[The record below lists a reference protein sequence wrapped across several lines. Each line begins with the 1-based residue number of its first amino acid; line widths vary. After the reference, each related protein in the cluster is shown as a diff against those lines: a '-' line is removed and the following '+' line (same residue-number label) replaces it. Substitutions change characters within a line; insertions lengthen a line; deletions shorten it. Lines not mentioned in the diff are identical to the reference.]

1 MALQIRRGT
10 NAERLNLTDA
20 NGTRPLAGELL
31 FVTDYDTANVSSLWV
46 GTGNDDGGV
55 PVDTTLAAQYL
66 NLQTN
71 ITPNASNTFDI
82 GTSSK
87 AWRTGYFNG
96 IVASGEIEAASFHGN
111 IVSDSSTVVV
121 NANAGTVTAN
131 VTGTLTG
138 DTKASDNSTIID
150 HTAKTITGTSIGT
163 HKGTVNADDNSLR
176 IDGAS
181 DRITN
186 SVLDFD
192 GNVITLATG
201 NGIQIGTNNSA
212 QGVGFEIYNTDHT
225 ARNALRI
232 YSDAGN
238 SNTFNSIEAYASR
251 GSIVTPTINAA
262 DDSLFGY
269 IHHGYD
275 GTQYVQSSYI
285 VAGIDSQ
292 ASVGVGAMPGN
303 ILLGTTPDN
312 GSTVNSVVINKDGNL
327 GVNTLTPSKKLVVNG
342 NAQVVNELLL
352 GNMDQTAINAL
363 TGANGMIVYNTTSNK
378 FQGYENGAW
387 ANLI

>member
-1 MALQIRRGT
+1 MALQVRRGT
-10 NAERLNLTDA
+10 DAERLALSGA
-20 NGTRPLAGELL
+20 SAPLAGELL
-31 FVTDYDTANVSSLWV
+31 YTTDTKKLFVGDGSTA
-46 GTGNDDGGV
+46 GGV
-55 PVDTTLAAQYL
+55 AVDTTLAAQYL
-66 NLQTN
+66 NLTTN

-82 GTSSK
+82 GSTSK

-150 HTAKTITGTSIGT
+150 HTAKTITGSTIGA

-186 SVLDFD
+186 SVIDLDGD
-192 GNVITLATG
+192 TITLQTG
-201 NGIQIGTNNSA
+201 SAIKIGTNNSA
-212 QGVGFEIYNTDHT
+212 SGVGFEIFNTDHT
-225 ARNALRI
+225 ARNAMRL
-232 YSDAGN
+232 YSDDGN
-238 SNTFNSIEAYASR
+238 FNTFNSIEAYSSR
-251 GSIVTPTINAA
+251 GSIVTPTANVANGA
-262 DDSLFGY
+262 DGDLLFGY
-269 IHHGYD
+269 THYGYD
-275 GTQYVQSSYI
+275 GSQYVQSSFI
-285 VAGIDSQ
+285 AAGVDPQ
-292 ASVGVGAMPGN
+292 ASIGAGAVPGN
-303 ILLGTTPDN
+303 ITLAVTPDN
-312 GSTVNSVVINKDGNL
+312 GVSNYFVVVNKDGNF
-327 GVNTLTPSKKLVVNG
+327 GINTITPSKKLVVNG

-363 TGANGMIVYNTTSNK
+363 TAANGMIVYNTSTNK

>member
-1 MALQIRRGT
+1 MALQVRRGT
-10 NAERLNLTDA
+10 DAERLALSGA
-20 NGTRPLAGELL
+20 SAPLAGELL
-31 FVTDYDTANVSSLWV
+31 FTTDTKKLFVGDGSTA
-46 GTGNDDGGV
+46 GGV
-55 PVDTTLAAQYL
+55 AVDTTLAAQYL
-66 NLQTN
+66 NLTTN

-82 GTSSK
+82 GSTSK

-96 IVASGEIEAASFHGN
+96 IVASGEIEAASFNGN

-150 HTAKTITGTSIGT
+150 HTAKTITGTTIGA

-186 SVLDFD
+186 SVIDLDGD
-192 GNVITLATG
+192 TITLQTG
-201 NGIQIGTNNSA
+201 SAIKVGTNNSA
-212 QGVGFEIYNTDHT
+212 SGVGFEIFNTDHT
-225 ARNALRI
+225 ARNAMRL
-232 YSDAGN
+232 YSDDGN
-238 SNTFNSIEAYASR
+238 PNTFNSIEAYSSR
-251 GSIVTPTINAA
+251 GSIVTPTVSVA
-262 DDSLFGY
+262 DDLLFGY
-269 IHHGYD
+269 THYGYD
-275 GTQYVQSSYI
+275 GSQYVQSSFI
-285 VAGIDSQ
+285 AAGVDSQ
-292 ASVGVGAMPGN
+292 ATVGAGAVPGN
-303 ILLGTTPDN
+303 ITLAVTPDN
-312 GSTVNSVVINKDGNL
+312 GVTTYSVVVNKDGNF
-327 GVNTLTPSKKLVVNG
+327 GINTITPNKKLVVNG

-363 TGANGMIVYNTTSNK
+363 TAANGMIVYNTSTNK

>member
-1 MALQIRRGT
+1 MALQVRRGT
-10 NAERLNLTDA
+10 DAERLALSGA
-20 NGTRPLAGELL
+20 SAPLAGELL
-31 FVTDYDTANVSSLWV
+31 YTTDTKKLYVGDGSTA
-46 GTGNDDGGV
+46 GGV
-55 PVDTTLAAQYL
+55 AVDTTLAAQYL
-66 NLQTN
+66 NLTTN
-71 ITPNASNTFDI
+71 ITPNASNTYDI
-82 GTSSK
+82 GSTSN

-96 IVASGEIEAASFHGN
+96 IVASGEIEAASFNGN
-111 IVSDSSTVVV
+111 IVSDSSTVIV
-121 NANAGTVTAN
+121 NANAGTVAAN

-138 DTKASDNSTIID
+138 DTKASDNTTIID

-312 GSTVNSVVINKDGNL
+312 GVTVNSVVVNKDGNL
-327 GVNTLTPSKKLVVNG
+327 GVNTLTPDRKLVVNG
-342 NAQVVNELLL
+342 NAQVTNELLL

-363 TGANGMIVYNTTSNK
+363 TGANGMIVYNTSTNK

>member
-1 MALQIRRGT
+1 MALQIRRGPT
-10 NAERLNLTDA
+10 ADRTSVVFLS
-20 NGTRPLAGELL
+20 GELA
-31 FVTDYDTANVSSLWV
+31 FDTDQKKLYVGDGSTA
-46 GTGNDDGGV
+46 GGV
-55 PVDTTLAAQYL
+55 AVDTTLAAQYL
-66 NLQTN
+66 NLTTN

-82 GTSSK
+82 GSTSK

-96 IVASGEIEAASFHGN
+96 IVASGEIEAASFNGN

-232 YSDAGN
+232 YSDAGR
-238 SNTFNSIEAYASR
+238 S
-251 GSIVTPTINAA
+251 
-262 DDSLFGY
+262 
-269 IHHGYD
+269 
-275 GTQYVQSSYI
+275 
-285 VAGIDSQ
+285 
-292 ASVGVGAMPGN
+292 
-303 ILLGTTPDN
+303 
-312 GSTVNSVVINKDGNL
+312 
-327 GVNTLTPSKKLVVNG
+327 
-342 NAQVVNELLL
+342 
-352 GNMDQTAINAL
+352 
-363 TGANGMIVYNTTSNK
+363 
-378 FQGYENGAW
+378 
-387 ANLI
+387 